1 MDAIRELLEFDFVTW
16 ILGAFIVMSGVT
28 AAVNIIGKFSEIVG
42 RPFKWWSAR
51 NKDHDSLAQTI
62 SALAALQALHEKD
75 AAENRERDEELQKQV
90 TALMKEVREYT
101 ATTKQDLNRF
111 AENRMHDRQQS
122 LEIQKGL
129 TGSIDSLMTG
139 VRELLGHEIDQCYE
153 RYVNLGGVPES
164 EAAEFDSICEA
175 YRELRGNHGRE
186 IKYGYV
192 KKNLPILPV
201 STKLREE

>member
-1 MDAIRELLEFDFVTW
+1 MCFLRQY
-16 ILGAFIVMSGVT
+16 G
-28 AAVNIIGKFSEIVG
+28 
-42 RPFKWWSAR
+42 
-51 NKDHDSLAQTI
+51 I
-62 SALAALQALHEKD
+62 SEKD
-75 AAENRERDEELQKQV
+75 YLYKSLLLACEA
-90 TALMKEVREYT
+90 YY
-101 ATTKQDLNRF
+101 
-111 AENRMHDRQQS
+111 MHDRQQS
-122 LEIQKGL
+122 LEIQKSL

-164 EAAEFDSICEA
+164 EAAEFDSIYEA